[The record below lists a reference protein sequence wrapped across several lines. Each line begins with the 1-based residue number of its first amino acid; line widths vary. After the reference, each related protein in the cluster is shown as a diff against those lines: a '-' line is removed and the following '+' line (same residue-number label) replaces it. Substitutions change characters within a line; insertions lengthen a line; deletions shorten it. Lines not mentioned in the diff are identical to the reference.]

1 MKHVQE
7 TLEDGLKKI
16 LSHGERVS
24 NQKRLFF
31 RKKKKLCQEVQDQ
44 IDPYLSTFYDVYSMA
59 SHHTKPFVDPIADA
73 PDIIKFRVET
83 SYISEGEED
92 NVKVEILNHPEK
104 HITFYMWKELEDSC
118 SSLFMRYKVYY

>member
-59 SHHTKPFVDPIADA
+59 SYHTKPFVDPIADV
-73 PDIIKFRVET
+73 PDKIPFRVET

-92 NVKVEILNHPEK
+92 NVKVEILNHPDK
-104 HITFYMWKELEDSC
+104 QITFYMWKEFENSYT
-118 SSLFMRYKVYY
+118 SLSMRYKVYY